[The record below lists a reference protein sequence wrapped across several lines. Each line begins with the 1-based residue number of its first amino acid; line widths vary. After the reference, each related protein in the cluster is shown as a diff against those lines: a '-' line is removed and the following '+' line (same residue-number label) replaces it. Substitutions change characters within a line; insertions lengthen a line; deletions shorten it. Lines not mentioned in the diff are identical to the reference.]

1 MEPQV
6 RTLSTLQTNLAFG
19 EAPRWREDGLYVSDI
34 HANRVVVLRPGGDL
48 EEVARFGGPVS
59 GLGWLPDGRML
70 VVSMHDRRVL
80 RRDHDGGFREHAD
93 LSGIATWHANDM
105 IVDEAGVAYVGNFGF
120 SLTPRLEVKAAKLA
134 RIDPDGVVTEAA
146 DELLFPNGMVI
157 TPDGRTLVVGESA
170 ARRLTAFTI
179 GADGA
184 LGERREW
191 APMPEGAF
199 PDGIC
204 LDAEGA
210 IWVASPAS
218 REVIR
223 LAEGGEVLE
232 RIATE
237 QLAIACVLGGA
248 DRRTLFI
255 CTAESTDPEFCQQTH
270 TARIL
275 AVGVDVP
282 GAGRP

>member
-1 MEPQV
+1 M
-6 RTLSTLQTNLAFG
+6 RTLTTLQAGLAFG
-19 EAPRWREDGLYVSDI
+19 EAPRWREDGLYLSDI
-34 HANRVVVLRPGGDL
+34 HDNRVLVLRPGGDL
-48 EEVARFGGPVS
+48 REVARFAGPVS

-80 RRDHDGGFREHAD
+80 RRDRDGTFREHAD

-105 IVDEAGVAYVGNFGF
+105 VVDAAGGAYVGNFGF
-120 SLTPRLEVKAAKLA
+120 SLTPRREVKAAKLA
-134 RIDPDGVVTEAA
+134 WIGPDGAVTEAA
-146 DELLFPNGMVI
+146 DDLLFPNGMVI
-157 TPDGRTLVVGESA
+157 APDGRTLVVGESA

-179 GADGA
+179 GPDGD
-184 LGERREW
+184 LDDRREW

-223 LAEGGEVLE
+223 LREGGEVLE
-232 RIATE
+232 RIQTE
-237 QLAIACVLGGA
+237 QMAIACMLGGA
-248 DRRTLFI
+248 DRRTLYV

-275 AVGVDVP
+275 AAAVDVP
-282 GAGRP
+282 GAGWP